1 MIGKLTLTK
10 IIGIAK
16 KFGILPIIRYLIH
29 TDNATKLLIKY
40 YDVAPKNIRTKS
52 DISDYLVAINV
63 SNLIQFCEE
72 YVNFNYYISD
82 KKKILELF
90 ILNSDNFANFCQKH
104 LKKLKLIYTIYNTEN
119 DIIKKIYELC
129 NNTNRIEYDKYYNV
143 ISKHYLFHKVP
154 ETLIKLIFDCE
165 IVNENNKKV
174 VIVKKVLTFEDISKM
189 YGLNPKTVNPY
200 FEQNNKL

>member
-1 MIGKLTLTK
+1 MF
-10 IIGIAK
+10 GIHTTRLYVNITK
-16 KFGILPIIRYLIH
+16 KFGILPIIKYLIESG
-29 TDNATKLLIKY
+29 DATNLLRRYHK
-40 YDVAPKNIRTKS
+40 KTKKTLRS
-52 DISDYLVAINV
+52 EYDISTYLENTKVVNT
-63 SNLIQFCEE
+63 IQFAEE
-72 YVNFNYYISD
+72 YVNFNYYIES

-90 ILNSDNFANFCQKH
+90 LENGNDFAKFCQKH
-104 LKKLKLIYTIYNTEN
+104 LKKIKLIYIIYNTEN

-129 NNTNRIEYDKYYNV
+129 NGTNRIDYDKYYSI

-154 ETLIKLIFDCE
+154 EMLLKLMFDCE
-165 IVNENNKKV
+165 ILIENNKKV